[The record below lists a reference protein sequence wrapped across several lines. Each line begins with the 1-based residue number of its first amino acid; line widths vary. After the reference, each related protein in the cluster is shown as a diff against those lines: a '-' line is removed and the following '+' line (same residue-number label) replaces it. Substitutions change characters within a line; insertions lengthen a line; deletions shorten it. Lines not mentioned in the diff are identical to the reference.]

1 MYHMPRNDSIL
12 PPPLIWLQELRQAQ
26 FKLQSMVTLVGSEPG
41 LRDALEERIEQ
52 IKHEIDTLKVQRD
65 ELTEE
70 GETEN
75 DK

>member
-1 MYHMPRNDSIL
+1 MYHMPRNDSLL

-70 GETEN
+70 GEAEN